1 MAKLTEE
8 QKKTL
13 EDVFASYPEDFSTST
28 NYASIY
34 ASMQGIE
41 KQLESLNGEP
51 GDIFYFSNVDTEEL
65 VFSIERMKVS

>member
-1 MAKLTEE
+1 MTKLTEE
-8 QKKTL
+8 QIKTL

-28 NYASIY
+28 NF

-51 GDIFYFSNVDTEEL
+51 GDIFYFSNVDTKGL
-65 VFSIERMKVS
+65 GIAFSVEKMKVS

>member
-8 QKKTL
+8 QIKTL
-13 EDVFASYPEDFSTST
+13 EDAFVSYPEDFSTST
-28 NYASIY
+28 NF

-51 GDIFYFSNVDTEEL
+51 GDIFYFSNVDIERL
-65 VFSIERMKVS
+65 AFSIEKMKVS